1 MKLIFRI
8 FLFLF
13 SLSLF
18 AQETPMKYYTV
29 KEGLAN
35 SLVPSI
41 FQDKQGNLWFPT
53 LGGGVSKFNGS
64 IFKTYGAENGLANQM
79 IRAVTEDSNG
89 RILFG
94 SMGSGVFYIER
105 DSVLQFNNDSLPK
118 EIFALQTDKNGIV
131 WAATNGGVFQLFGND
146 SIVSFSENKNLPN
159 YAVTHI
165 NCSDDGDIW
174 FAYDSEYGL
183 YRFSKN
189 KLTKFDKDNGLTNG
203 RILNSFHDSEKNTW
217 VTTDNGLFIIKHNS
231 NTAEKIENANLPPY
245 YLFEIVEPK
254 KGLLLIGSQLNGL
267 LFFDVKKRK
276 VIKSIGQK
284 NGLKSALIFRT
295 FLDQENNVWFSN
307 WGDGVA
313 RLQLSGFTK
322 YEENSG
328 IKSRIVYN
336 IQKTDNGLLC
346 ATSSGISLSQGKS
359 FLPIQPLKVNG
370 TILQVFKNKDEIF
383 CARERDL
390 LVINGNSVKTFT
402 QTNLQSVK
410 GITSDNHG
418 NVYVAGWGGSISI
431 YNGKDFNQIT
441 DTSVAGIKYYYCA
454 FTDSKG
460 KLWFG
465 SWDAGLVCFDGAK
478 WTRYSQKNGLPS
490 DKITSVTED
499 KQGNIIIGTNG
510 GGFAIY
516 DGSKFK
522 IINSAKGLPSNS
534 VYAITVDEHNT
545 LWIGFQGIIASFNL
559 KNNEIKTFSNE
570 SGFDGDVMFNAI
582 TADHDTLWIGTNN
595 YLWKYVPKDAIEL
608 NKNLR
613 IFIKNLKVNY
623 NLVSMNDHS
632 VFAYNENKISFEY
645 FTTQIFKNTSV
656 KYSYRLLGADT
667 TFSPLTNQNEIT
679 FQELANGTYT
689 FEVKACI
696 GNDCSDITASYQFTI
711 NPPFWKTWW
720 FLTFCIVGMVIL
732 VRFYI
737 RFREQKLKEKQRE
750 LEEIVTIRTQEIS
763 NQKEIVEHQKELV
776 QEKQKEIIDS
786 ITYAKRLQQAILP
799 PQNLITNHLPNNFVL
814 YHPKDIVAGDF
825 YWMHVEGDLV
835 FIAAADSTGHGVP
848 GAMVSIVCSNAL
860 EKAVN
865 EFRLTDTG
873 EILDKTT
880 DLVLDTFAKS
890 GEEIKDGMDISLLG
904 YNKST
909 KQITW
914 SGANNQLWYIINT
927 FSEGGIQ
934 EKELIEIK
942 ADKQPIGKSDHRKN
956 FTTHYINYQE
966 GIIFYLMTDGYPDQ
980 FGGPKGKKFKYKQLE
995 ELLISNSNNAL
1006 INQKDILSREFEL
1019 WRGDL
1024 EQVDDVTII
1033 GIKL

>member
-1 MKLIFRI
+1 MKLFFRVIF
-8 FLFLF
+8 FLF
-13 SLSLF
+13 SVSIF

-41 FQDKQGNLWFPT
+41 FQDKQGNMWFPT
-53 LGGGVSKFNGS
+53 LGGGVSKFDGS
-64 IFKTYGAENGLANQM
+64 VFKTFGLEQGLTNQM
-79 IRAVTEDSNG
+79 IRAVTEDSSG

-94 SMGSGVFYIER
+94 SMGAGVFYIEK
-105 DSVLQFNNDSLPK
+105 DTILPFKNDSLPK
-118 EIFALQTDKNGIV
+118 EIFALQTDKNGVV
-131 WAATNGGVFQLFGND
+131 WAATNGGVFQLFGSD
-146 SIVSFSENKNLPN
+146 SIVPFTKINNLPV

-165 NCSDDGDIW
+165 NSDSDGNIW
-174 FAYDSEYGL
+174 FGYDSEYGL
-183 YRFSKN
+183 YRFSNN
-189 KLTKFDKDNGLTNG
+189 KLEKFDKENGFTNG

-217 VTTDNGLFIIKHNS
+217 VTVDDGLFVINHNS
-231 NTAEKIENANLPPY
+231 NTAERIVNSNLPPY

-284 NGLKSALIFRT
+284 NGFKSALIFRT
-295 FLDQENNVWFSN
+295 FLDQENNVWISN

-322 YEENSG
+322 YAEHSG

-336 IQKTDNGLLC
+336 IQKTESGLLC
-346 ATSSGISLSQGKS
+346 SSPNGILVSKGKDF
-359 FLPIQPLKVNG
+359 FLLHPEKISG
-370 TILQVFKNKDEIF
+370 TVLQVFKNKDEII

-390 LVINGNSVKTFT
+390 LVLKGNSVKMFT
-402 QTNLQSVK
+402 QTNLQSIK
-410 GITSDNHG
+410 GMTSDSHG
-418 NVYVAGWGGSISI
+418 NVYVAGWGGSIAV
-431 YNGKDFNQIT
+431 YNGKSFSSIS
-441 DTSVAGIKYYYCA
+441 DTSIAGIKYYYCA

-465 SWDAGLVCFDGAK
+465 SWDAGLVCFNGHR
-478 WTRYSQKNGLPS
+478 WLRYSQKDGLPS
-490 DKITSVTED
+490 DKITCITED
-499 KQGNIIIGTNG
+499 KRGNIIIGTNG
-510 GGFAIY
+510 GGIAIY
-516 DGSKFK
+516 NGSKFET
-522 IINSAKGLPSNS
+522 INSSKGLPSNS
-534 VYAITVDEHNT
+534 VYAVTVDKQNM
-545 LWIGFQGIIASFNL
+545 LWIGFQGSVVKFNL
-559 KNNEIKTFSNE
+559 ENKNMTTLSGE
-570 SGFDGDVMFNAI
+570 SGFDGDVMFNALL
-582 TADHDTLWIGTNN
+582 ADHDTLWIGTNN
-595 YLWKYVPKDAIEL
+595 YLWKYVPNDAIEL

-613 IFIKNLKVNY
+613 VFIKEIKVNY
-623 NLVSMNDHS
+623 SVVEMTNRP

-645 FTTQIFKNTSV
+645 FTTQIFNNTSV

-667 TFSPLTNQNEIT
+667 TFSPLTSQNEIT
-679 FQELANGTYT
+679 FQELADGTYT
-689 FEVKACI
+689 FQVKACI
-696 GNDCSDITASYQFTI
+696 GSDCSDIVASYQFTI
-711 NPPFWKTWW
+711 EPPFWKTWW
-720 FLTFCIVGMVIL
+720 FTTFCVIGL
-732 VRFYI
+732 LIGIRFYV
-737 RFREQKLKEKQRE
+737 RFREHKLKEKQRE

-763 NQKEIVEHQKELV
+763 NQKQIVEHQKELV

-799 PQNLITNHLPNNFVL
+799 PRHFITQHLTNNFVL

-825 YWMHVEGDLV
+825 YWMHVEGDLI

-873 EILDKTT
+873 QILDKTT

-890 GEEIKDGMDISLLG
+890 GEEIKDGMDISLLCF
-904 YNKST
+904 NKST
-909 KQITW
+909 KEITW
-914 SGANNQLWYIINT
+914 SGANNQLWYIFN
-927 FSEGGIQ
+927 G
-934 EKELIEIK
+934 ELFEIK
-942 ADKQPIGKSDHRKN
+942 ADKQPIGKSDHCKN
-956 FTTHYINYQE
+956 FKTNLINWQE

-980 FGGPKGKKFKYKQLE
+980 FGGPKGKKFKYKQLQ
-995 ELLISNSNNAL
+995 ELLIANFE
-1006 INQKDILSREFEL
+1006 KTLSDQHNLLSEQFTT
-1019 WRGDL
+1019 WKGDL

>member
-1 MKLIFRI
+1 MKFYFSIVFFLISVSI
-8 FLFLF
+8 L
-13 SLSLF
+13 

-41 FQDKQGNLWFPT
+41 FQDKQGNMWFPT

-64 IFKTYGAENGLANQM
+64 VFKTFSVEQGLTNQL
-79 IRAVTEDSNG
+79 IRSVTEDATG
-89 RILFG
+89 KIFFG
-94 SMGSGVFYIER
+94 SMGAGVFYIDR
-105 DSVLQFNNDSLPK
+105 DTILPFKNDSLPK
-118 EIFALQTDKNGIV
+118 EIFALHTDKKGVI
-131 WAATNGGVFQLFGND
+131 WAATNGGVYQLFGKD
-146 SIVSFSENKNLPN
+146 SIIAFSENNKLPI

-165 NCSDDGDIW
+165 NCDTDGNVW

-183 YRFSKN
+183 YRFSNN
-189 KLTKFDKDNGLTNG
+189 KLTKFNKDNGLTNG

-217 VTTDNGLFIIKHNS
+217 VTVDDGLFLIKHNS
-231 NTAEKIENANLPPY
+231 NTAERITNANLPPY

-254 KGLLLIGSQLNGL
+254 KGLLLIGSQQNGL
-267 LFFDVKKRK
+267 LFFDVKTRK

-284 NGLKSALIFRT
+284 NGFKSALIFRT
-295 FLDQENNVWFSN
+295 FLDQENNVWISN

-313 RLQLSGFTK
+313 RMQLFGFTK
-322 YEENSG
+322 YAENAG

-336 IQKTDNGLLC
+336 IQKTDDGLLC
-346 ATSSGISLSQGKS
+346 SSPDGILLAKDQN
-359 FLPIQPLKVNG
+359 FTVVQPKKIKGAV
-370 TILQVFKNKDEIF
+370 LQVFKNGDEIF

-390 LVINGNSVKTFT
+390 LILKGNSVKTYT
-402 QTNLQSVK
+402 QTNLQAVK
-410 GITSDNHG
+410 AISKDKNGK
-418 NVYVAGWGGSISI
+418 VYVAGWGGAIAV
-431 YNGKDFNQIT
+431 YDGKTFIPVG
-441 DTSVAGIKYYYCA
+441 DTSIAAIKYYYCA

-465 SWDAGLVCFDGAK
+465 SWDAGVVCFDGAK
-478 WTRYSQKNGLPS
+478 WKRYSQKDGLPS
-490 DKITSVTED
+490 DKITCVTED
-499 KQGNIIIGTNG
+499 KNGNIIIGTNG
-510 GGFAIY
+510 GGFVIY
-516 DGSKFK
+516 DGKTFE

-534 VYAITVDEHNT
+534 VYAVTVDERNI
-545 LWIGFQGIIASFNL
+545 LWIGFQGSVVNYNL
-559 KNNEIKTFSNE
+559 ENHAIKVLSTE
-570 SGFDGDVMFNAI
+570 SGFDGDVMYSALL
-582 TADHDTLWIGTNN
+582 ADKDTLWIGTNN
-595 YLWKYVPKDAIEL
+595 YLWKYVQADAIEL

-613 IFIKNLKVNY
+613 VFIKDMQVNY
-623 NLVSMNDHS
+623 HSISMTDNA
-632 VFAYNENKISFEY
+632 VFAYNENKISFNY
-645 FTTQIFKNTSV
+645 FTTQIYNNSTV
-656 KYSYRLLGADT
+656 KYSYRLLGIDSV
-667 TFSPLTNQNEIT
+667 FSPLTNQSEIT
-679 FQELANGTYT
+679 FQELPHGTYT

-696 GNDCSDITASYQFTI
+696 GNDCSDSIASYQFSI
-711 NPPFWKTWW
+711 APPFWKTWW
-720 FLTFCIVGMVIL
+720 FMTLCVVGLLIGI
-732 VRFYI
+732 RFYV
-737 RFREQKLKEKQRE
+737 RFREQKLKQKQRE
-750 LEEIVTIRTQEIS
+750 LEEIVSIRTQEIS
-763 NQKEIVEHQKELV
+763 NQKQIVEHQKELV

-799 PQNLITNHLPNNFVL
+799 PQHLITQHLPSNFVF

-873 EILDKTT
+873 KILDKTT

-890 GEEIKDGMDISLLG
+890 GEEIKDGMDISLLC
-904 YNKST
+904 YNKVT

-914 SGANNQLWYIINT
+914 SGANNQLWYIYNGEL
-927 FSEGGIQ
+927 SEV
-934 EKELIEIK
+934 K

-956 FTTHYINYQE
+956 FTTHYIYCDQ
-966 GIIFYLMTDGYPDQ
+966 GTIFYLMTDGYPDQ

-995 ELLISNSNNAL
+995 QLLVYNSEKGL
-1006 INQKDILSREFEL
+1006 NQQKETLLGEFES
-1019 WRGDL
+1019 WKGDL